1 MQYSLQEGHCRA
13 VHSKGSTVEG
23 STINRKAIAVICTG
37 LHLRVCS
44 SGGQTSPCRPGALRM
59 ERERRA
65 RELQEHWG
73 EGGLEVAMCLLEGG
87 LEVVMCLLEG
97 GLEVIS
103 DVFTVGKAGGSV

>member
-13 VHSKGSTVEG
+13 VHSTGRTVEG

-44 SGGQTSPCRPGALRM
+44 SGGQTSLCRPGALRM

-73 EGGLEVAMCLLEGG
+73 EGGLEV
-87 LEVVMCLLEG
+87 VMCLLEG
-97 GLEVIS
+97 GLEVGS
-103 DVFTVGKAGGSV
+103 DVFTGGRAGGS